1 MRVSLIVL
9 SLMALLASLN
19 VSAEVY
25 RWTDKD
31 GKVHYS
37 DAPPPEVDAQPR
49 RLHDNNIGVDKLPY
63 ETRKAAEKFPITLYL
78 DENCKDPCSSA
89 RQWLQQRKLPF
100 GEKVLKTKD
109 DGEAFKQLTGKPQVF
124 VPTLS
129 IGSKFIEGFEPGEW
143 SNAMTAAGY
152 PK

>member
-1 MRVSLIVL
+1 MKISLIVL
-9 SLMALLASLN
+9 SLMALLASLS

-25 RWTDKD
+25 RWTDKE

-49 RLHDNNIGVDKLPY
+49 RLHDNNIDVDKLPY
-63 ETRKAAEKFPITLYL
+63 ESRKAAEKFPITLYV
-78 DENCKDPCSSA
+78 DESCKDICGNA
-89 RQWLQQRKLPF
+89 RQWLQKRKLPF
-100 GEKVLKTKD
+100 SEKLLKTKD
-109 DGEAFKQLTGKPQVF
+109 DGEALKQLSGKQQIL

-129 IGSKFIEGFEPGEW
+129 VGSKFIEGFEPGEW
-143 SNAMTAAGY
+143 GNAMDAAGY

>member
-1 MRVSLIVL
+1 MKISLIVL
-9 SLMALLASLN
+9 SLMALLASLS

-37 DAPPPEVDAQPR
+37 DAPPPEADAKPR
-49 RLHDNNIGVDKLPY
+49 HLHDNSIDVDKLPY
-63 ETRKAAEKFPITLYL
+63 ESRKAAEKFPITLYV
-78 DENCKDPCSSA
+78 DDSCKEPCGNA
-89 RQWLQQRKLPF
+89 RQWLQKRKLPF
-100 GEKVLKTKD
+100 SEKLLKTKD
-109 DGEAFKQLTGKPQVF
+109 DGEALKQLTGKTQVF

-129 IGSKFIEGFEPGEW
+129 VGSKLIEGFEPGEW
-143 SNAMTAAGY
+143 GSAMDLAGY